1 MNKCCLEYQQA
12 DPRIC
17 KMVICFRRYQS
28 LTASAAAAEACK
40 KICRTIEYW
49 CLSLRGHCL
58 CCQVIRRKQMK
69 IFLECASWWRW
80 WGQTCSSWLLPGRH
94 LKGFECDRLLLPC
107 RALMGI
113 FAESWMRAGQK
124 ILTRPWLIFYG
135 LLVLWANVARWR
147 KIIGP
152 KSGTIIIFCFVLYS
166 VCPYKRR
173 ANKSFEE
180 EKAFLLAF
188 RGSSKHLMYA
198 HYSCVH
204 LLSAHSRSLH
214 LLLSQYSW
222 LLLCTICF
230 RVKWFS
236 KMLRK
241 RSK

>member
-28 LTASAAAAEACK
+28 LTASAAACK

-80 WGQTCSSWLLPGRH
+80 WGDKHVPVDCFLDVILKALNVTGFFCLAEHWWGFLPNLGW
-94 LKGFECDRLLLPC
+94 G
-107 RALMGI
+107 
-113 FAESWMRAGQK
+113 AGQK

-180 EKAFLLAF
+180 DKAFLLAF
-188 RGSSKHLMYA
+188 RGSSKHVMYA

-214 LLLSQYSW
+214 LLLSEYSW

-230 RVKWFS
+230 RVK
-236 KMLRK
+236 
-241 RSK
+241 

>member
-1 MNKCCLEYQQA
+1 MLPGVPTSRPKNLQ
-12 DPRIC
+12 DGDLFPTLS
-17 KMVICFRRYQS
+17 VFDCFCSSMQENLQNHWILVLKPQGS
-28 LTASAAAAEACK
+28 
-40 KICRTIEYW
+40 
-49 CLSLRGHCL
+49 LSLLSSDQKKTDENFPGMR
-58 CCQVIRRKQMK
+58 IMMK
-69 IFLECASWWRW
+69 MMG
-80 WGQTCSSWLLPGRH
+80 GQTCSSWLLPGRH

-124 ILTRPWLIFYG
+124 NLTRPWLIFYG

-180 EKAFLLAF
+180 DKAFLLAF
-188 RGSSKHLMYA
+188 RGSSKHVMYA

-214 LLLSQYSW
+214 LLLSEYSW

-230 RVKWFS
+230 RVK
-236 KMLRK
+236 
-241 RSK
+241 